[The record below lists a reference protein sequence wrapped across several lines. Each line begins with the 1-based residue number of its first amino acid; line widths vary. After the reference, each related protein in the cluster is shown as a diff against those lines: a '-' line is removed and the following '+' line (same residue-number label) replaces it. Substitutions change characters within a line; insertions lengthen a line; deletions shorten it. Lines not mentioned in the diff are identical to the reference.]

1 MNADFHS
8 PLLDDLITP
17 LSKCFTDESAQ
28 RLLRLRAGKKLQA
41 KIDELADKCTEGNLT
56 DAEKSEYQCYV
67 SFGNFVALLQ
77 SKARQR
83 LAKSP
88 EK

>member
-1 MNADFHS
+1 MKPNPRSA
-8 PLLDDLITP
+8 LIDDLIEP
-17 LSKCFTDESAQ
+17 LSKCLTDESAQ

-41 KIDELADKCTEGNLT
+41 KIDKLADKCTEGTLT
-56 DAEKSEYQCYV
+56 DAEKHEYQDYV

-83 LAKSP
+83 LANTSKD
-88 EK
+88 

>member
-1 MNADFHS
+1 MKAKSELPWIDN
-8 PLLDDLITP
+8 LIEP

-41 KIDELADKCTEGNLT
+41 KIDELADKCTEGKLT
-56 DAEKSEYQCYV
+56 DAEKDEYHEYI

-77 SKARQR
+77 LKARQR
-83 LAKSP
+83 LAKSS